1 MFQNYIN
8 FAHVNSKNISRD
20 HLLLH
25 FIVFIWGWSPI
36 LGKAISVQAFQ
47 LVWFRILITL
57 VTLVIFFTSQKTN
70 LKLSGK
76 KFLIL
81 FSVGG
86 VIALHW
92 CCFYNAIKVSNV
104 SVTLVAFSTGAL
116 FTSIIEPIFY
126 KRKIV
131 LYEMLFGLLIIG
143 AIALIFSV
151 EIEYYWGFIFG
162 MLAALTSSLFT
173 VWNGLLVRD
182 TSSEIIT
189 FYELSGGLFFLT
201 AYLLFTG
208 EFTHEFFTVSSSD
221 YFFLGILSIVGTAFP
236 FIASTNLLKRIS
248 PFTVALTI
256 NLETVYGIIF
266 AFFIWPETE
275 HMTTSFYVGAFIILC
290 VIILNAV
297 VKSKMTKKNLFSIPG
312 E

>member
-8 FAHVNSKNISRD
+8 FANVGLKNISKH

-25 FIVFIWGWSPI
+25 FIVFIWGWSPV

-57 VTLVIFFTSQKTN
+57 ITLVIFFSSQKTN
-70 LKLSGK
+70 LRVSRK
-76 KFLIL
+76 KFLTL
-81 FSVGG
+81 FSIGA

-116 FTSIIEPIFY
+116 FTSVIEPLFY

-131 LYEMLFGLLIIG
+131 WYEMLFGLLIIG

-151 EIEYYWGFIFG
+151 EIQYYLGFIFG

-173 VWNGLLVRD
+173 VWNGILVRD
-182 TSSEIIT
+182 TSSEVIT

-201 AYLLFTG
+201 LYLLFTG
-208 EFTHEFFTVSSSD
+208 GFSKEFFTISSSD
-221 YFFLGILSIVGTAFP
+221 YFYLGVLSVVGTAFP
-236 FIASTNLLKRIS
+236 FVASTNLLKKLS
-248 PFTVALTI
+248 PFTVTLTV

-266 AFFIWPETE
+266 AFLIWPQTE
-275 HMTTSFYVGAFIILC
+275 HMSGFFYTGTCIILA
-290 VIILNAV
+290 VILLNAI
-297 VKSKMTKKNLFSIPG
+297 VKAKIERKNKLTTVS
-312 E
+312 